1 MAEKFRQ
8 ITILKADGKREAFEI
23 DKLRHSLLNSGA
35 TEKAAEEVLSHIL
48 PELHNDMTTAEIYRH
63 AFSILEKTDRPVA
76 RSYSLRRAVMD
87 LGPSG
92 FPFED
97 FVARILEA
105 KGFKCET
112 RQTVLGACVP
122 HEVDVVAY
130 NEKKLVMVEAKF
142 HNELGN
148 KSDLKVVLYV
158 KARFD
163 DLKENVFD
171 YGGTRRSITDS
182 WLVTN
187 TKFSSTAIHY
197 GVCKDLTMIGWNY
210 PEKGNLQDM
219 IEDEALHP
227 ITCLVSLSSTDKN
240 TLLGLG
246 VVLCSDVK
254 KDPKLL
260 NKFLGPDFDAKPVIN
275 EINEL

>member
-1 MAEKFRQ
+1 VLETKEL
-8 ITILKADGKREAFEI
+8 INVVKANGKHEAFEPE
-23 DKLRHSLLNSGA
+23 KLRASLLNAGA
-35 TEKAAEEVLSHIL
+35 KEEAVEKVLTHIL
-48 PELHNDMTTAEIYRH
+48 SELHDGVTTSDIYRH
-63 AFSILEKTDRPVA
+63 AFSVLQKINKPAA

-97 FVARILEA
+97 FVAKILEA
-105 KGFKCET
+105 KGFTCET
-112 RQTVLGACVP
+112 RQTVLGGCVP

-130 NEKKLVMVEAKF
+130 NEKKLIMVEAKF
-142 HNELGN
+142 HNELGT
-148 KSDLKVVLYV
+148 KSDLKVALYI

-163 DLKENVFD
+163 DLKENVFN
-171 YGGTRRSITDS
+171 YGGKDRPITDS

-210 PEKGNLQDM
+210 PEEGNLQNM
-219 IEDEALHP
+219 IEDEGLHP
-227 ITCLVSLSSTDKN
+227 VTCLVSLTDADKRF
-240 TLLGLG
+240 LLEQRI
-246 VVLCSDVK
+246 VLCSEIKTNPQLLKTILGQNFDVR
-254 KDPKLL
+254 
-260 NKFLGPDFDAKPVIN
+260 PVVN